1 MSDEKKKL
9 IGETVENLKHL
20 DRESLLI
27 IKSGAELLKS
37 RDALDRK
44 QEPCMVEV

>member
-9 IGETVENLKHL
+9 IRETVENLKHL

-27 IKSGAELLKS
+27 MRSGAEMLKN
-37 RDALDRK
+37 RDAIGMME
-44 QEPCMVEV
+44 QEPEKAG

>member
-1 MSDEKKKL
+1 MSDEKKRL
-9 IGETVENLKHL
+9 INETVENLKHL

-44 QEPCMVEV
+44 QEPYAVKI